1 MKLVSCVL
9 FTASAL
15 IAPWYARAAQTTT
28 APVTG
33 ASTLIVLD
41 ASGSMAERI
50 EGETKMDIAK
60 RAVREL
66 VASLPDDAR
75 LGLVVYGHR
84 KPVDCNDIELLIPPA
99 RLNRAAFIAAV
110 NAIKPKGRTPLS
122 AALEFAARALDYT
135 NQAANVILVSDGL
148 ETCNQDPC
156 ATAARLKAAGVNF
169 VVHAVAFDLS
179 ARDAKKLACIATAT
193 GGRFLQANDA
203 ASLKDALYVAVT
215 EASVATPTKP
225 ISPPPEVITP
235 VTIKAAPSVL
245 VGAAFPVGWTGPDNA
260 GDYLTIVPKGTPDGD
275 DGNLAYTRQGSPL
288 QLTALVDPGDAELR
302 YVAGRSHT
310 VLARASIKL
319 TEAEVTLTAAAEA
332 TAGAPVSI
340 IWKGPNNQGD
350 YLTIV
355 PKTTEDGGYAE
366 CGNTSAGSPAKIAAP
381 METGEGEIRY
391 MSGQSRRVLGRRPI
405 KILPAK
411 VTLAARDEVVA
422 GAVVEITWTGP
433 NNQNDCLTVVA
444 KTVPDGSRGAIAYTA
459 QGSPLKVTA
468 PGEVGAGEIRYM
480 SGQGDLVLARRA
492 ITMVAAQVTLTAPDE
507 AVAGSAVRIAWTGPN
522 NQNDYLTIVG
532 KAVPDEERGAIAYT
546 QTGSPLKVTAP
557 GEPGPGEIRYVRGL
571 DHQVLARRPITMV
584 AAQVTL
590 TAPDEAVA
598 GSAVGITWTGPNNQ
612 NDYLTIVGKAVPDG
626 ERGAIAYTGSGS
638 PLKVT
643 APVEPGPGEVRYM
656 SGQDDQVLARRPIT
670 MVAAQVTVNAR
681 AEAVAGS
688 AVGITWTGPNN
699 QNDYLTIV
707 LKATSD
713 GERGAI
719 AYTAQGSPL
728 TVTAPAEPGPGEIR
742 YVRGLDDQVLAR
754 RPITIVAAQVTLNAP
769 NEAAVGSEVRITW
782 TGPNNQND
790 YLTIVGKAEP
800 DGSHG
805 AIVYTGNGSPRP
817 VTAPAEPG
825 PCEIRYMSGQNDK
838 VLARIPIKIT
848 AAP

>member
-1 MKLVSCVL
+1 
-9 FTASAL
+9 
-15 IAPWYARAAQTTT
+15 
-28 APVTG
+28 
-33 ASTLIVLD
+33 
-41 ASGSMAERI
+41 
-50 EGETKMDIAK
+50 
-60 RAVREL
+60 
-66 VASLPDDAR
+66 
-75 LGLVVYGHR
+75 
-84 KPVDCNDIELLIPPA
+84 
-99 RLNRAAFIAAV
+99 
-110 NAIKPKGRTPLS
+110 
-122 AALEFAARALDYT
+122 
-135 NQAANVILVSDGL
+135 
-148 ETCNQDPC
+148 
-156 ATAARLKAAGVNF
+156 
-169 VVHAVAFDLS
+169 VAFDLS
-179 ARDAKKLACIATAT
+179 ARDAKKLSCIATAT
-193 GGRFLQANDA
+193 GGRFLQANNA

-215 EASVATPTKP
+215 EASVATPPKP
-225 ISPPPEVITP
+225 APPPPEVITP

-245 VGAAFPVGWTGPDNA
+245 VGAAFPVGWTGPNNA
-260 GDYLTIVPKGTPDGD
+260 GDYITIVPKGTPDGD
-275 DGNLAYTRQGSPL
+275 DGNLTYTRQGSPL

-355 PKTTEDGGYAE
+355 PKTTEDGAYAE
-366 CGNTSAGSPAKIAAP
+366 CGNTSMGSPLKITAP

-405 KILPAK
+405 KILPAN

-643 APVEPGPGEVRYM
+643 APGEPG
-656 SGQDDQVLARRPIT
+656 A
-670 MVAAQVTVNAR
+670 
-681 AEAVAGS
+681 
-688 AVGITWTGPNN
+688 
-699 QNDYLTIV
+699 
-707 LKATSD
+707 
-713 GERGAI
+713 
-719 AYTAQGSPL
+719 
-728 TVTAPAEPGPGEIR
+728 GEIR

-754 RPITIVAAQVTLNAP
+754 RAITINTAKITLKAP
-769 NEAAVGSEVRITW
+769 ARAPLGKPVRVEW

-790 YLTIVGKAEP
+790 YLTIVPNGTP
-800 DGSHG
+800 DGHSENH
-805 AIVYTGNGSPRP
+805 AWTMSGSPATLSP
-817 VTAPAEPG
+817 PDAPG
-825 PCEIRYMSGQNDK
+825 PCEIRYMSGQDDN
-838 VLARIPIKIT
+838 VLARISIEIT

>member
-9 FTASAL
+9 LTASAL
-15 IAPWYARAAQTTT
+15 IAPWYARAAQTAT

-41 ASGSMAERI
+41 ASGSMTELI
-50 EGETKMDIAK
+50 KGETKIDIAK

-215 EASVATPTKP
+215 EASVATPAKP

-332 TAGAPVSI
+332 TAGATVSV

-405 KILPAK
+405 KILPADI
-411 VTLAARDEVVA
+411 TLAARDEVVA
-422 GAVVEITWTGP
+422 GAVVEIAWKGP

-480 SGQGDLVLARRA
+480 SGQGDLVLGRRA
-492 ITMVAAQVTLTAPDE
+492 ITIIAAQVTLNAPDE
-507 AVAGSAVRIAWTGPN
+507 AVAGSVVQVAWKGPN
-522 NQNDYLTIVG
+522 NRNDYLTIVG
-532 KAVPDEERGAIAYT
+532 KAVADGEHGETAWTAA
-546 QTGSPLKVTAP
+546 GSPAKVTVPAEV
-557 GEPGPGEIRYVRGL
+557 GAGEIRYMSGQN
-571 DHQVLARRPITMV
+571 DQVLARRPINIV
-584 AAQVTL
+584 AAEVTL
-590 TAPDEAVA
+590 NAPAEAVA
-598 GSAVGITWTGPNNQ
+598 GSVVQVAWTGPNNR
-612 NDYLTIVGKAVPDG
+612 NDYLTIVGKAVADG
-626 ERGAIAYTGSGS
+626 EHGE
-638 PLKVT
+638 T
-643 APVEPGPGEVRYM
+643 A
-656 SGQDDQVLARRPIT
+656 
-670 MVAAQVTVNAR
+670 
-681 AEAVAGS
+681 
-688 AVGITWTGPNN
+688 W
-699 QNDYLTIV
+699 
-707 LKATSD
+707 
-713 GERGAI
+713 
-719 AYTAQGSPL
+719 TAQGSPAK
-728 TVTAPAEPGPGEIR
+728 VTAPADPGPGEIR
-742 YVRGLDDQVLAR
+742 YMRGSDDVVLAR
-754 RPITIVAAQVTLNAP
+754 RPITIVAAKITLKAP
-769 NEAAVGSEVRITW
+769 AKSPLGEPVRIEW
-782 TGPNNQND
+782 TGPNNRND
-790 YLTIVGKAEP
+790 FLTIVPKDAP
-800 DGSHG
+800 DGTSVNSG
-805 AIVYTGNGSPRP
+805 WTSSGSPMQVSP
-817 VTAPAEPG
+817 PDTAG
-825 PCEIRYMSGQNDK
+825 PCEIRYVSGQNDK
-838 VLARIPIKIT
+838 VLARIPIDIT
-848 AAP
+848 PAP